1 MDASTRMQQSG
12 SSLMDGLK
20 ALITPDVVSK
30 ASSVFGESEAAV
42 TKGLG
47 AVLPMVLGGLANKA
61 TDRSLMS
68 NLFDLVKE
76 PAADGSVLGNVANLL
91 GSGTSSSPIMGLGSR
106 LLSMLFGGNTSTV
119 SNALS
124 NFAGVKP
131 STASSL
137 LNLAGPLV
145 LGFLG
150 KTVRREGLDSAG
162 LTNMLLGQK
171 SSILGLL
178 PSGLSSVLD
187 VGRETTQAAYRTAE
201 TAVRK
206 ASPWR
211 WLLPVLIGLLALWGL
226 FSLFGRRERTASV
239 VADYISRALPSGVEL
254 RYLRTGIEG
263 KLIAFIENAGQSV
276 DNATWFDFDRLLF
289 ETDSAILKPESR
301 EQLRNI
307 AEIMKAYP
315 NVSVKVGGYTDS
327 SGDPAAN
334 LKLSQDRANNVMQEL
349 VGLGISAERLTAE
362 GYGQQHP
369 VADNATEA
377 GRAQNRRVALQVTK
391 K

>member
-12 SSLMDGLK
+12 SLVDSLK

-30 ASSVFGESEAAV
+30 ASSVFGESEGAV
-42 TKGLG
+42 TKGFG

-61 TDRSLMS
+61 TDRSFMS
-68 NLFDLVKE
+68 KLFDLIKE
-76 PAADGSVLGNVANLL
+76 PAADGSILGNVSNLI
-91 GSGTSSSPIMGLGSR
+91 GSGASSWPGMGLGSR
-106 LLSMLFGGNTSTV
+106 LMSMLFGGSTSGL

-124 NFAGVKP
+124 NFAGLKP

-137 LNLAGPLV
+137 LSMAAPLV
-145 LGFLG
+145 LSFLG

-178 PSGLSSVLD
+178 PNSLSSVLD
-187 VGRETTQAAYRTAE
+187 VGRETAQATYRTAE
-201 TAVRK
+201 TVVRK

-211 WLLPVLIGLLALWGL
+211 WLLPVLLGLLALWGL

-239 VADYISRALPSGVEL
+239 VTDYISRALPGGVQL
-254 RYLRTGIEG
+254 RYLRNGIEG
-263 KLIAFIENAGQSV
+263 KLIAFIEDASQSV

-301 EQLRNI
+301 DQLQNI

-315 NVSVKVGGYTDS
+315 NVNVRIGGYTDS
-327 SGDPAAN
+327 SGDAAAN
-334 LKLSQDRANNVMQEL
+334 LRLSQDRANNVRQEL
-349 VGLGISAERLTAE
+349 IGLGIAADRLSAE
-362 GYGQQHP
+362 GYGREYP

-377 GRAQNRRVALQVTK
+377 GRAQNRRVALRVTQK
-391 K
+391 